1 LQLVAGYMGFS
12 GILGHEF
19 VGIAESGPLTDQRVV
34 GEINCICNDCDMCSR
49 GLGNHCSNRSV
60 IGILNHDG
68 AFADY
73 LIVPEQNL
81 HAVPDE
87 MSDDLATLVEPIAAA
102 LQILEQVDLSSDTRV
117 IVVGDGRLGNLC
129 AQVLKN
135 AKCNVTVVGRHE
147 AKLRTFAAL
156 NVTTCHLDDAPT
168 DRAADVV
175 VDCSGSSTGLATA
188 LSFVRPRGTVVMKT
202 TVAAEHEIAL
212 APIVIDEITLV
223 GSRCGPFDKAI
234 AAITNNEFQLDGFI
248 SGRYP
253 LERYREAFKHATL
266 RDALK
271 IILEIS

>member
-1 LQLVAGYMGFS
+1 
-12 GILGHEF
+12 
-19 VGIAESGPLTDQRVV
+19 
-34 GEINCICNDCDMCSR
+34 MCSR

-102 LQILEQVDLSSDTRV
+102 LQIPEQVDLSPDTRAV
-117 IVVGDGRLGNLC
+117 VVGDGRLGNLC

-156 NVTTCHLDDAPT
+156 NMTTCHLDDAPT
-168 DRAADVV
+168 DRSADVV

-202 TVAAEHEIAL
+202 TVAAKHEIAL
-212 APIVIDEITLV
+212 APIVIDVAPGQATREVLAPSAVLPLV
-223 GSRCGPFDKAI
+223 LAQPGAGPAHVEVVARHAGGQQPAYSEHRAVGEMDPPASRPGAVGMLLSAQPFAR
-234 AAITNNEFQLDGFI
+234 A
-248 SGRYP
+248 
-253 LERYREAFKHATL
+253 
-266 RDALK
+266 
-271 IILEIS
+271 